1 MNNSN
6 SIYKVNHLVDNKI
19 KSIYV
24 FYGKKVD
31 ESKINKEI
39 VLKEIFS
46 SQELENIHQNNINI
60 EILDSKIHLDDSIG
74 VIKTKILKVFQKRE
88 SFDEIYLF
96 CEKIEK
102 IHPILL
108 FNSITQNKRI
118 ELNQIRLEQA
128 LANILYFENGA
139 KIEFPKEKSVY
150 ELEDIVALKLGEKKC
165 IVNRVVGQ
173 KFFIIE
179 NEYPFVVNPF
189 KVKIVDSFFEKNA
202 KKSIT
207 TLNSHLLLN
216 TGEIVG
222 NNLYLCFAENTLEY
236 LNPSIS
242 QENIIKIYFPFL
254 SIKNIESLEKLQE
267 MKQNLIDNNNKILN
281 DNSKNYF
288 DTIDMFYDVFNRKKT
303 NLNYLS
309 NGIKKFKIIMKPK
322 FRVLLPLEIVFKLI
336 HATKDLP
343 LIKYNPSSRQENIYR
358 LLVDGISMDGRKIPF
373 LKKAIIFKLIRNIGK
388 TKSVTIYIETIF
400 GIKKQKINLTCEL
413 QENGFIT
420 IESEMD
426 SEAEELFTVA
436 NIEELI
442 IKNVNPIL
450 DELNNY
456 FEQSGLKL
464 DLFENLKQENMEVN
478 NMTYETNIEITKKIN
493 LDSIMG
499 CLSSVFNNESSLFKK
514 NIHLRF
520 KRVSNFNKVS
530 SQEAFILEKRNEGYK
545 AEEIVEALL
554 ENFKGDLTR
563 KESEELIKKVA
574 NEIQVEK
581 NGFKKTDIKIKNNP
595 GFKTILSLDSKNS
608 IVKITVENINDIYY
622 LETIPIYLDTF
633 IRLTQNKKST
643 SYPLKDIDLLCSSS
657 KIKEM
662 EEILPKL
669 IPDIISVTESE
680 ISKKEIPMLDEEDES
695 IHYNKESDENENDN
709 DIESERNKNALSL
722 FFGDDDEEEEEEEE
736 EEEDEGKDKKKKI
749 GGTKSSSSSS
759 SSSSSLSRESENDPN
774 VFQNID
780 GMSLRNYFQNEIEK
794 KDKALIIKQPVGNF
808 SIYSKVCQS
817 ATKRQPVIVTDE
829 QLAKINEEHKNFL
842 RQEDVIRYGSN
853 KNKQFN
859 YLCPRYWCLKTNTII
874 DPSELQEVEEN
885 GKKILVHPTCGKIL
899 PEDADSILPGHYVY
913 EFYKPPKNNPDYKR
927 YPNYQIDKH
936 PDGHCLPCCFDKW
949 KTEARINAK
958 KKCSEKEEENKEKED
973 NKEDNKEDK
982 EEKEEKQAKEELQDK
997 KPKKELEDEY
1007 VKGPDK
1013 FPLAP
1018 GRWGYLPPSI
1028 QTMLQEV
1035 SADCTIS
1042 KTNTNLKSDHP
1053 CLLRHGIEINEKQS
1067 FIACISDAI
1076 FFAKKLKDK
1085 SNSSEA
1091 AAAALDT
1098 TDKISKI
1105 LSIKEMRKRII
1116 NSLNIDSF
1124 ITFQNGNLVTDFYD
1138 KNRKVDI
1145 YKYNQSKLYS
1155 KLDLHKEVDKL
1166 FYTRIIS
1173 AFENFIRFLDDDD
1186 SIINQ
1191 VYLWDIISQPNTYLF
1206 PSGVNLIIME
1216 IANNDI
1222 TNNVNILCPTNHY
1235 SKEFYDSR
1243 KPTLLILKEDEFYE
1257 PIYSLTISG
1266 NKNSITK
1273 IFSEFDPRLSKTMRS
1288 VFKEIIKPLYK
1299 AICKPLE
1306 SMPTIVTTKRP
1317 ISLYDLVEKLDKY
1330 KYNILKTVMNFKNKI
1345 IGVVAKSPSLKT
1357 GFIPCYPSSLEENV
1371 KKSID
1376 YVLMTDDNIWR
1387 TYNETYVFLME
1398 LVKKS
1403 IKKKNSPDNEIPCKP
1418 MFKVIEDEMVVG
1430 ILTETNQ
1437 FIQISEPILETK
1449 IYTDYDLPSF
1459 KNSNYIIQPNSSPM
1473 IQSDV
1478 FITTANTDKVDLDR
1492 VEYINKIKMET
1503 QFYNVFRNT
1512 IKIVLNQ
1519 YENMKKREELEKEL
1533 KKEYILYH
1541 QKIKV
1546 IEKLLR
1552 DLIKDQVQFI
1562 GDKNYYKLIGNL
1574 TTCILKDKQKC
1585 ENYPNLCVYSSND
1598 KCKLILPERNL
1609 ISNKLNEFLYF
1620 NKIADEFIRYSSIRS
1635 FMFQPNSYLSFG
1647 NLGYNLRDNE
1657 IILVQSLLTQ
1667 EYFENL
1673 IPLVKNKYITSNSYD
1688 EAEPLLSQTYENK
1701 VIKDSF
1707 QSDLSKSILKEDCL
1721 EIIKTKIASQIWSKC
1736 FPSSY
1741 FEVRYNKN
1749 IACTFQI
1756 IIDLLAR
1763 KTSEMY
1769 TINKIKND
1777 LFEEYKKYSS
1787 TNLDKI
1793 IDILILE
1800 GKKTI
1805 GDEVKS
1811 GRISFTNFIYEE
1823 NYFLTPFDLWIL
1835 VKRYRIPCFFISSQF
1850 IFQTNYKKHIFLAYS
1865 DDLATTGDDSF
1876 NNNNNNNNN
1885 FIFIMIP
1892 ALKPQSIPGY
1902 KFIEN
1907 NYNDANISL
1916 ESVEKEC
1923 MDIIYDAL
1931 RDKISIDNYLD
1942 NFIITSSTKYKKKK
1956 PLLIIESDGDEEEN
1970 K

>member
-1 MNNSN
+1 MNN

-24 FYGKKVD
+24 FYGKKVELD
-31 ESKINKEI
+31 KKEKKEKKKEI
-39 VLKEIFS
+39 LFKDIFT
-46 SQELENIHQNNINI
+46 SQEIENINQNNINV
-60 EILDSKIHLDDSIG
+60 EFLDKSIYIDDSIG
-74 VIKTKILKVFQKRE
+74 VIKTKILEIFQKKE

-102 IHPILL
+102 INPILF
-108 FNSITQNKRI
+108 FNNITQNNRI
-118 ELNQIRLEQA
+118 ELNLLRLQQA
-128 LANILYFENGA
+128 LTNILYFENGQ
-139 KIEFPKEKSVY
+139 KIEFPQDKNVY

-165 IVNRVVGQ
+165 IVNKVLGQ

-179 NEYPFVVNPF
+179 NEYPFIVNPF
-189 KVKIVDSFFEKNA
+189 KVKKIDSFFEKNA

-216 TGEIVG
+216 TGEIIG

-236 LNPSIS
+236 LTEVQKDIS

-254 SIKNIESLEKLQE
+254 FIKNIESLDKLNE
-267 MKQNLIDNNNKILN
+267 NKQFLIDNNKKILN
-281 DNSKNYF
+281 ENSKNYF
-288 DTIDMFYDVFNRKKT
+288 DTIDMFYNIYYKRKT
-303 NLNYLS
+303 NLNYIS
-309 NGIKKFKIIMKPK
+309 SGIKKFKIIIKPK
-322 FRVLLPLEIVFKLI
+322 FRVLLPLEIIFKLI
-336 HATKDLP
+336 HASENNP
-343 LIKYNPSSRQENIYR
+343 FIKYNPSSRQENIFR
-358 LLVDGISMDGRKIPF
+358 LLVDGISTDGRKIPF
-373 LKKAIIFKLIRNIGK
+373 LKKAIIFKLIKTIGK
-388 TKSVTIYIETIF
+388 TKSVTIFIET
-400 GIKKQKINLTCEL
+400 KLKDKEKKINLLCEF

-420 IESEMD
+420 IESEID
-426 SEAEELFTVA
+426 SDETGLFSI
-436 NIEELI
+436 NDIEELI
-442 IKNVNPIL
+442 KNNINPII

-456 FEQSGLKL
+456 FEQSGLKI
-464 DLFENLKQENMEVN
+464 DLFENLNQENIEIN
-478 NMTYETNIEITKKIN
+478 NIIYETNIAITKKIN
-493 LDSIMG
+493 IDSIMG
-499 CLSSVFNNESSLFKK
+499 CLSSVFNNESSAFKK
-514 NIHLRF
+514 NIQLRF

-530 SQEAFILEKRNEGYK
+530 SKEAFILEKRNDGNN

-554 ENFKGDLTR
+554 ENFKGELNR
-563 KESEELIKKVA
+563 KEAEELIKKVA

-581 NGFKKTDIKIKNNP
+581 SGFKKTDIKIKNNP
-595 GFKTILSLDSKNS
+595 GFKTNLFLDSKNS
-608 IVKITVENINDIYY
+608 SVKITMENINDIYY

-643 SYPLKDIDLLCSSS
+643 DYPFKEIEILCNSLKNE
-657 KIKEM
+657 KM
-662 EEILPKL
+662 EDILPKW
-669 IPDIISVTESE
+669 IPDIISVSESE
-680 ISKKEIPMLDEEDES
+680 ISKKEIPILEEDNES
-695 IHYNKESDENENDN
+695 IHYDKNSDKDSESESDK
-709 DIESERNKNALSL
+709 NKNALGL
-722 FFGDDDEEEEEEEE
+722 FFGDDDDEEEEEEDEE
-736 EEEDEGKDKKKKI
+736 EEEQVKQIKKI
-749 GGTKSSSSSS
+749 GGQSSSSEITNSS
-759 SSSSSLSRESENDPN
+759 SDKDTSEKDPN

-794 KDKALIIKQPVGNF
+794 KDKALIIKQPIGNF

-829 QLAKINEEHKNFL
+829 QLAKINSEHKNFL
-842 RQEDVIRYGSN
+842 RQEDVIRYGSD

-859 YLCPRYWCLKTNTII
+859 YLCPRYWCLKTNTLI
-874 DPSELQEVEEN
+874 DSSELREVEEK

-899 PEDADSILPGHYVY
+899 PDDADTILPGHYVY
-913 EFYKPPKNNPDYKR
+913 EFYKPTKTNPDYKR
-927 YPNYQIDKH
+927 YPNFQVDKH

-958 KKCSEKEEENKEKED
+958 KKCSEKKGVGEGEGQAEGQGERVGEGEEDLEEKKED
-973 NKEDNKEDK
+973 IV
-982 EEKEEKQAKEELQDK
+982 EKKS
-997 KPKKELEDEY
+997 KKELEDEY

-1013 FPLAP
+1013 FPLPP

-1035 SADCTIS
+1035 NADCTIS

-1053 CLLRHGIEINEKQS
+1053 CLLRHGIEINKKQS

-1076 FFAKKLKDK
+1076 FFAKKIKDK
-1085 SNSSEA
+1085 SNTSEI
-1091 AAAALDT
+1091 LE

-1116 NSLNIDSF
+1116 NSLTIDSF

-1138 KNRKVDI
+1138 INRKVDI
-1145 YKYNQSKLYS
+1145 NKYNQSKLYS
-1155 KLDLHKEVDKL
+1155 KLDFDKEVDIL
-1166 FYTRIIS
+1166 FYTKIIS
-1173 AFENFIRFLDDDD
+1173 AFENFISFLDDDD
-1186 SIINQ
+1186 SIINEI
-1191 VYLWDIISQPNTYLF
+1191 YLWDIISQPNNYLF
-1206 PSGVNLIIME
+1206 PSGVNLIILE

-1243 KPTLLILKEDEFYE
+1243 KPTLLIIKEDEFYE

-1273 IFSEFDPRLSKTMRS
+1273 IFSEFDPRLSKTIRA
-1288 VFKEIIKPLYK
+1288 VLNDIIKPLYK

-1306 SMPTIVTTKRP
+1306 SLPTIVTLKRP
-1317 ISLYDLVEKLDKY
+1317 ISLYDLIEKLDKY
-1330 KYNILKTVMNFKNKI
+1330 KYLILKTVMNFKNKI

-1371 KKSID
+1371 KKSVD
-1376 YVLMTDDNIWR
+1376 YVLMTDNNIWR
-1387 TYNETYVFLME
+1387 PYNETFVFLME

-1403 IKKKNSPDNEIPCKP
+1403 KKKNSSTNEIPCKP
-1418 MFKVIEDEMVVG
+1418 EFKVVEDEMVVG

-1449 IYTDYDLPSF
+1449 IYSDYNLPSF
-1459 KNSNYIIQPNSSPM
+1459 KNSNYIIQPKTVPM
-1473 IQSDV
+1473 IQSDIY
-1478 FITTANTDKVDLDR
+1478 ITTTNLNNVDTER
-1492 VEYINKIKMET
+1492 VDYINKIKMES

-1519 YENMKKREELEKEL
+1519 YENIKKREEIEKEI
-1533 KKEYILYH
+1533 KKEYILYN
-1541 QKIKV
+1541 QKIKK
-1546 IEKLLR
+1546 IDNLLR
-1552 DLIKDQVQFI
+1552 ELIKDQVQFI
-1562 GDKNYYKLIGNL
+1562 GDKNYYKILGNL

-1585 ENYPNLCVYSSND
+1585 DNYPNLCVFSSTN

-1620 NKIADEFIRYSSIRS
+1620 HKIADEFIRYSSIRS

-1647 NLGYNLRDNE
+1647 NLGYNLKDNE
-1657 IILVQSLLTQ
+1657 IIIVQSLLTQ

-1673 IPLVKNKYITSNSYD
+1673 VPIVKNKYVTSNSYD
-1688 EAEPLLSQTYENK
+1688 EAEPLLSQMYENK
-1701 VIKDSF
+1701 VLKDSIKTGF
-1707 QSDLSKSILKEDCL
+1707 SKDILKEDCL
-1721 EIIKTKIASQIWSKC
+1721 EITKSKIVSNIWSKC
-1736 FPSSY
+1736 FPSTY
-1741 FEVRYNKN
+1741 FEVKYNKN

-1756 IIDLLAR
+1756 MIDLLNR
-1763 KTSEMY
+1763 KTNEIYS
-1769 TINKIKND
+1769 INKIKND
-1777 LFEEYKKYSS
+1777 LFDEYKKFSPS
-1787 TNLDKI
+1787 NLDKI

-1805 GDEVKS
+1805 GEEVKS
-1811 GRISFTNFIYEE
+1811 GRISFINFIYDE

-1835 VKRYRIPCFFISSQF
+1835 LNKYRIPCFFISSQF
-1850 IFQTNYKKHIFLAYS
+1850 IFQTDYKKHIFLAYS
-1865 DDLATTGDDSF
+1865 EDNYSIDD
-1876 NNNNNNNNN
+1876 NQIKE

-1902 KFIEN
+1902 KYIEN
-1907 NYNDANISL
+1907 NYNDSNISL
-1916 ESVEKEC
+1916 ENLSSHCMEK
-1923 MDIIYDAL
+1923 IYEAT
-1931 RDKISIDNYLD
+1931 RDKISIDQYLE

-1956 PLLIIESDGDEEEN
+1956 PMLIIESDDEQEKEN
-1970 K
+1970 EK